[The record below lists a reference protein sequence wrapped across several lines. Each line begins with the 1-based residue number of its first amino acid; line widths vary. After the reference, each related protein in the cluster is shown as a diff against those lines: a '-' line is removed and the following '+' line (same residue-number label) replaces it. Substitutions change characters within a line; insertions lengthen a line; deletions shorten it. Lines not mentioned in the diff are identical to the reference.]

1 MDKDKCTHT
10 CCAVSN
16 VSQTLDELDFER
28 GLWYA
33 AQYGDLDRVM
43 KLISQG
49 TEVDA
54 RDASGYTS
62 LHYAAR
68 NGHLEVCKFLIQKG
82 ADINAVTKSG
92 CATALHR
99 AASAGMY
106 LRFLAKL
113 FNLRFEY
120 LIYDLTKVKIAKH
133 SLKRIRHK
141 NSNF

>member
-1 MDKDKCTHT
+1 MDMDKCTHT

-16 VSQTLDELDFER
+16 VCQTLNELDFER

-33 AQYGDLDRVM
+33 AQYGDLNRVI
-43 KLISQG
+43 KLVNQR
-49 TEVDA
+49 VDVDG

-68 NGHLEVCKFLIQKG
+68 NGHLEVCKFLLEKG

-99 AASAGMY
+99 AVSAGMY
-106 LRFLAKL
+106 
-113 FNLRFEY
+113 
-120 LIYDLTKVKIAKH
+120 
-133 SLKRIRHK
+133 SIRY
-141 NSNF
+141 